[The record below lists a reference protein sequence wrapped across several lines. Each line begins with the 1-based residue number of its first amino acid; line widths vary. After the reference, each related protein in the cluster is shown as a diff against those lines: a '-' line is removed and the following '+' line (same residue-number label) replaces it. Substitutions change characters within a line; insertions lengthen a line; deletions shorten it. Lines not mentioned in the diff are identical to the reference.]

1 MTPGWGSGVVLLHS
15 RSGCGVGG
23 PRFMADVRNV
33 TRWNESVSR
42 AELTS
47 DDPIGHGSQFFTV
60 KAL

>member
-1 MTPGWGSGVVLLHS
+1 MVLLHS
-15 RSGCGVGG
+15 RSGYGVGS

-33 TRWNESVSR
+33 THSNDSVSR